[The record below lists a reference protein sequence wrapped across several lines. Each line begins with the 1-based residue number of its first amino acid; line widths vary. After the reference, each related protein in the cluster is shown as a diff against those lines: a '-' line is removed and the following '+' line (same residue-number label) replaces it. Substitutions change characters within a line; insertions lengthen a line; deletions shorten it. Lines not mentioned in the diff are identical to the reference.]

1 MLIVWNNIPFDIL
14 TQIAGFLIANL
25 AIAIM
30 MVAAI
35 YLNFKL
41 PASYR
46 TRAWVLGGAVLST
59 VVLIAS
65 GRRQRLGAVAKAVG
79 LTGGDDTVHLCYPY
93 RRLELLSF
101 YSPCHRPKSPKRSV
115 PVLRGHTAA
124 TECVAVRNRSFLL
137 IRPS

>member
-1 MLIVWNNIPFDIL
+1 MPLHLRYHHDHRLEQHPFDIL

-25 AIAIM
+25 AIAMM

-46 TRAWVLGGAVLST
+46 TRAWVLIGAVLST

-65 GRRQRLGAVAKAVG
+65 AAVSGWGLLGKLAG
-79 LTGGDDTVHLCYPY
+79 
-93 RRLELLSF
+93 
-101 YSPCHRPKSPKRSV
+101 
-115 PVLRGHTAA
+115 
-124 TECVAVRNRSFLL
+124 
-137 IRPS
+137 